1 MVSIGP
7 FRAELSRAMRSLAAI
22 MACLAL
28 SGCTDPSRLAA
39 PRSLAPRSIADRET
53 ERVVM
58 GEPVAVAPLTP
69 EPGDIWTDLRP
80 DRPATGL
87 ADRPRRAPARGTGTV
102 IPPPTRPPAEPA
114 KPAATPR
121 HEAAG
126 GPFAVQL
133 AAADTE
139 VAARLL
145 WRQLKSTSPALFD
158 GRAPTITLAAVN
170 GRSLWRLRAGGFPS
184 HAEADAFCVRIQ
196 AEHRPCWVVA
206 VRS

>member
-1 MVSIGP
+1 VVSIGP

-87 ADRPRRAPARGTGTV
+87 ADRPRHEPALGTGPV
-102 IPPPTRPPAEPA
+102 ILMPTRPPAAPA
-114 KPAATPR
+114 KPVVPPR
-121 HEAAG
+121 NEAAG
-126 GPFAVQL
+126 GHFAVQL
-133 AAADTE
+133 GTADTE
-139 VAARLL
+139 AAARLL
-145 WRQLKSTSPALFD
+145 WRRLTSASPALFD
-158 GRAPTITLAAVN
+158 GRVPAITLAAVN
-170 GRSLWRLRAGGFPS
+170 GRSLWRLRTGGFAS
-184 HAEADAFCVRIQ
+184 HTEADAFCLRIQ

-206 VRS
+206 ERS